1 MISRIRGMLRTVM
14 AGEALLDVGGITYS
28 ILVSPSVEDVLVN
41 GGRIGGEF
49 EFAVY
54 HYIEGNVSIGNLIP
68 RLAGFLTDDDRT
80 FFMHLISVQGL
91 GVKKAMRALI
101 IPTALVAQ
109 AIEQNDVRTLQKL
122 PEIGARTAQKIVLE
136 LKGKVTRFASI
147 GGIPLKSV
155 EPLAEFE
162 HEYQREAVEILKQ
175 LQYSEP
181 DAVETVRRVV
191 AAVPG
196 ITTAEGLI
204 QEAFKR
210 GKA

>member
-1 MISRIRGMLRTVM
+1 MISHIRGLLRTVT

-28 ILVSPSVEDVLVN
+28 ILISPSVEDALVT

-54 HYIEGNVSIGNLIP
+54 HYIEGSTAMGNLIP
-68 RLAGFLTDDDRT
+68 RLAGFLTDDDRA

-91 GVKKAMRALI
+91 GVKKAMRSLI
-101 IPTALVAQ
+101 LPTALVAQ

-136 LKGKVTRFASI
+136 LKGKVARFASI
-147 GGIPLKSV
+147 GGFAPKPV
-155 EPLAEFE
+155 EPLSELD

-175 LQYSEP
+175 LQYSEA
-181 DAVETVRRVV
+181 DAVETVRRV
-191 AAVPG
+191 AAVVPEV
-196 ITTAEGLI
+196 ITAEGLI

-210 GKA
+210 GKV